1 MTAASVTPHA
11 ELPKDP
17 ARLRNTVFLPL
28 LRAGDLPAASAVNQA
43 LIAAD
48 PAAVLFQMDR
58 ASLAL
63 RQKDSAAAAQAAA
76 ELWRLAPADPAAAA
90 QVVQV
95 WLALGDLVQAAA
107 VARQTE
113 ALWPGQVRLA
123 QMAMTALYR
132 ARDMVT
138 ALRATVA
145 AVAAGPQDLTVAT
158 AAAGVFLTN
167 LQASAAIAA
176 LERAGAE
183 GSGDARALFELG
195 RARAMLDLMDDR
207 GLTALQ
213 QAAGADPLNH
223 RIADLLARQLMA
235 RGLHARAR
243 EVLLAV
249 PVAQRSDALSV
260 QLARAMA
267 RSGEVQPALDLYR
280 ALVARDPGND
290 PLRRHYA
297 GTLVKAGQEAAAV
310 AVYAE
315 GLNRRMAALP
325 DSFAEG
331 VAHLCALVPQKVIP
345 QVRLDWVH
353 GVLTRAGRAP
363 VDRAAW
369 EAEVTLVNRLDALML
384 DWVEC
389 RPDRAAELVPY
400 LGDLQQ
406 GGEVLRA
413 ALSPGKGV
421 FMATAHIGL
430 LLGGPPAL
438 HALGID
444 AAWLSSVPNFLDRA
458 YFRNMI
464 STSSENQATIGRSI
478 LKALR
483 RGAVVGIAIDGLSL
497 RGDRSYPLFDKQ
509 VQLSDFLPRMAYRFA
524 VRSFFPRLP
533 WAGAGM
539 AGDVLPLPDPIARES
554 EDEFVARWMA
564 EYLRQV
570 QAFILDHPTSIRA
583 SGGFWGTIAV

>member
-1 MTAASVTPHA
+1 MTAATLTPPA
-11 ELPKDP
+11 DP
-17 ARLRNTVFLPL
+17 QADPLRLRNTRYLPL
-28 LRAGDLPAASAVNQA
+28 LRSGDLVAAAVVNQA

-63 RQKDSAAAAQAAA
+63 RQKDRAQAAQAA
-76 ELWRLAPADPAAAA
+76 EQVWRLAPGDAVAAA
-90 QVVQV
+90 QVMQV
-95 WLALGDLVQAAA
+95 WLALGNRVRAAA

-113 ALWPGQVRLA
+113 GLWPGQVRLA

-132 ARDMVT
+132 AGDMAA
-138 ALRATVA
+138 ALRAAEA
-145 AVAAGPQDLTVAT
+145 AVAAGPGDLAVAT
-158 AAAGVFLTN
+158 AAAAVFLTN
-167 LQASAAIAA
+167 LRANAAIAA
-176 LERAGAE
+176 LEGAGAG

-213 QAAGADPLNH
+213 QAAQADPQNH
-223 RIADLLARQLMA
+223 RTADLLARQLMA
-235 RGLHARAR
+235 RGQHAQAR

-249 PVAQRSDALSV
+249 PVAQRSDALTV

-267 RSGEVQPALDLYR
+267 RSGQLDQALDLYR
-280 ALVARDPGND
+280 GLVARDPGND
-290 PLRRHYA
+290 PLRRQYA
-297 GTLVKAGQEAAAV
+297 GTLVKAGHEAAALD
-310 AVYAE
+310 AYAE
-315 GLNRRMAALP
+315 GMNRRAAALP
-325 DSFAEG
+325 DTFAEG
-331 VAHLCALVPQKVIP
+331 VARLGVTQQGVIP

-363 VDRAAW
+363 ADRAAW
-369 EAEVTLVNRLDALML
+369 EAEVTLVNRIDTLML

-389 RPDRAAELVPY
+389 RPERAAELVPY

-406 GGEVLRA
+406 GGDVLRA
-413 ALSPGKGV
+413 ALGPGKGV

-438 HALGID
+438 HALGVD

-458 YFRNMI
+458 YFRNLI

-539 AGDVLPLPDPIARES
+539 AGDVLPLPDPLPGES
-554 EDEFVARWMA
+554 EDAFVARWMA
-564 EYLRQV
+564 AYLGQV
-570 QAFILDHPTSIRA
+570 EAFILDHPTSIRA

>member
-1 MTAASVTPHA
+1 MPAATLTP
-11 ELPKDP
+11 PTDDP
-17 ARLRNTVFLPL
+17 ARLRNTVYLPL
-28 LRAGDLPAASAVNQA
+28 LRAGDMAGAAVVNQA
-43 LIAAD
+43 LILAD
-48 PAAVLFQMDR
+48 PAAVVFQMDR

-63 RQKDSAAAAQAAA
+63 RRKDRTQAGLAAA
-76 ELWRLAPADPAAAA
+76 EVWRLAPGDAAAA
-90 QVVQV
+90 VQVMQV
-95 WLALGDLVQAAA
+95 WLALGDVAQAAG
-107 VARQTE
+107 VAQQTE
-113 ALWPGQVRLA
+113 ALWPGHARLA

-132 ARDMVT
+132 ARDMAA
-138 ALRATVA
+138 ALRAAEA
-145 AVAAGPQDLTVAT
+145 AVAAGPGDLAVAT

-176 LERAGAE
+176 LERAGAG
-183 GSGDARALFELG
+183 GSGDARAMFELG

-213 QAAGADPLNH
+213 QAAEADPLNH
-223 RIADLLARQLMA
+223 RTADLLARQLMA
-235 RGLHARAR
+235 RGQHAQAR

-249 PVAQRSDALSV
+249 PVAQRSDALTV

-267 RSGEVQPALDLYR
+267 RSGQVAQALDLYGG
-280 ALVARDPGND
+280 LVARNPVND
-290 PLRRHYA
+290 PLRRAYC

-315 GLNRRMAALP
+315 GLHRRMAALP
-325 DSFAEG
+325 VTFAEG
-331 VAHLCALVPQKVIP
+331 VAQLTVAPQGVIA

-363 VDRAAW
+363 LDRATW
-369 EAEVTLVNRLDALML
+369 QAEVTLVNRIDALML

-400 LGDLQQ
+400 LGDLQR
-406 GGEVLRA
+406 GGDVLRA

-458 YFRNMI
+458 YFRNLI

-497 RGDRSYPLFDKQ
+497 RGDRSYPLFDKK

-539 AGDVLPLPDPIARES
+539 AGDVLPLPDPLPGEG
-554 EDEFVARWMA
+554 EDDFVARWMRA
-564 EYLRQV
+564 YLDEV
-570 QAFILDHPTSIRA
+570 EAFILDHPTSIRG
-583 SGGFWGTIAV
+583 SGGFWGTIAA